1 MCIHVSRDTSPSD
14 SSLVYFEI
22 FLGYE
27 ESKKRGDWI
36 KFDVALITLNQHFD
50 ISKPQVN
57 PICLPNSL
65 HFNEFHRVVKAIG

>member
-1 MCIHVSRDTSPSD
+1 MIVVWYILKS
-14 SSLVYFEI
+14 

-36 KFDVALITLNQHFD
+36 KFDVALITLNKHFD

-57 PICLPNSL
+57 PICLPNNL
-65 HFNEFHRVVKAIG
+65 HFNEFHPVVKAIG